1 MDETGREPTPEEA
14 ALTVILNAA
23 FAGDGPASRQLW
35 EAVYEDLRAMARR
48 SVARESSQ
56 AGLEPTQVVH
66 EVFLKL
72 HGSSPEKWDSRRHFF
87 GAAVRAM
94 ERFLID
100 QARERGAAK
109 RGGGT
114 TPVSLSV
121 FAGELADYEHA
132 TRAASDGLVA
142 ALQDLAEI
150 DPAAA
155 EVARLR
161 WLVGLNSEQVADI
174 LECSVRKVQ
183 LDWRFAKAFL
193 QRRLSEADE

>member
-1 MDETGREPTPEEA
+1 MDDSTREPSPEEA

-23 FAGDGPASRQLW
+23 FGGDTAAARQLW
-35 EAVYEDLRAMARR
+35 EAVYDDLRAMARR
-48 SVARESSQ
+48 SVAKEFSSD
-56 AGLEPTQVVH
+56 LEPTQVVH
-66 EVFLKL
+66 EVFLRL
-72 HGSSPEKWDSRRHFF
+72 HGSSPSSWDNRRHFF

-100 QARERGAAK
+100 HGRHRSAAK
-109 RGGGT
+109 RGGGA

-121 FAGELADYEHA
+121 FAGELGGYEEA

-150 DPAAA
+150 DDGAA

-161 WLVGLNSEQVADI
+161 WLVGLSTEQVASI
-174 LECSVRKVQ
+174 LDCSTRKVQ
-183 LDWRFAKAFL
+183 LDWRFAKAYL
-193 QRRLSEADE
+193 QRRLSEIDE

>member
-1 MDETGREPTPEEA
+1 MDETGREPSPEEA

-23 FAGDGPASRQLW
+23 FAGDGAASRRLW

-48 SVARESSQ
+48 SVARESAK

-66 EVFLKL
+66 EVFLRL
-72 HGSSPEKWDSRRHFF
+72 HGSSPDHWDSRRHFF

-100 QARERGAAK
+100 HARERGAAK
-109 RGGGT
+109 RGGGA
-114 TPVSLSV
+114 TPLSLSV

-142 ALQDLAEI
+142 ALEELAAI
-150 DPAAA
+150 DESAA

-161 WLVGLNSEQVADI
+161 WLVGLSSEQVATI
-174 LECSVRKVQ
+174 LDCSVRKVQ

-193 QRRLSEADE
+193 QRRLAESDE

>member
-1 MDETGREPTPEEA
+1 MPEEA

-23 FAGDGPASRQLW
+23 FAGDEAASRRLW

-48 SVARESSQ
+48 AVASESPQ

-66 EVFLKL
+66 EVFLRL
-72 HGSSPEKWDSRRHFF
+72 NGASPDRWDNRRHFF

-94 ERFLID
+94 ERFIID
-100 QARERGAAK
+100 HARERRALK

-114 TPVSLSV
+114 NPASLSV
-121 FAGELADYEHA
+121 FAGELGAYEQA

-142 ALQDLAEI
+142 ALQDLAEL
-150 DPAAA
+150 DPQAA

-161 WLVGLNSEQVADI
+161 WLVGLSSEQVAGI
-174 LECSVRKVQ
+174 LDCSIRKVQ

-193 QRRLSEADE
+193 QRRLAESDE

>member
-23 FAGDGPASRQLW
+23 FAGDGPASRRLW

-100 QARERGAAK
+100 HARERGAAK

>member
-1 MDETGREPTPEEA
+1 MDETGREPSPEEA

-23 FAGDGPASRQLW
+23 FAGDGAASRRLW

-48 SVARESSQ
+48 SVARESAK

-66 EVFLKL
+66 EVFLRL
-72 HGSSPEKWDSRRHFF
+72 HGSSPDHWDSRRHFF

-100 QARERGAAK
+100 HARERGAAK
-109 RGGGT
+109 RGGGA
-114 TPVSLSV
+114 TPLSLSV

-142 ALQDLAEI
+142 ALEELAAI
-150 DPAAA
+150 DESAA

-161 WLVGLNSEQVADI
+161 WLVGLSSEQVATI
-174 LECSVRKVQ
+174 LDCSVRKVQ

-193 QRRLSEADE
+193 QRRLADSDE

>member
-1 MDETGREPTPEEA
+1 MDDSTKEPSPEEA

-48 SVARESSQ
+48 SVANESSQ

-72 HGSSPEKWDSRRHFF
+72 HGSSPDKWDNRRHFF
-87 GAAVRAM
+87 GAALRAM

-100 QARERGAAK
+100 HARERRTLK
-109 RGGGT
+109 RGGGA

-121 FAGELADYEHA
+121 FAGELADYDHA

-150 DPAAA
+150 DATAA

-161 WLVGLNSEQVADI
+161 WLVGLNSQQVADI

-183 LDWRFAKAFL
+183 LDWRFAKAYL
-193 QRRLSEADE
+193 QRRLSETDG